1 VARWPPVPHRVRAAC
16 CWLSGFRGWRV
27 DAVVRAHASPQQ
39 IGETCGLGFP
49 VAVRVEE
56 VLGSLEV
63 GRLGDVAVL
72 SDDYFSV
79 PDSRLR
85 GLHSEL
91 TVLGGTAVHS
101 GDIRY
106 WA

>member
-1 VARWPPVPHRVRAAC
+1 VLTHYTRANQ
-16 CWLSGFRGWRV
+16 WF
-27 DAVVRAHASPQQ
+27 
-39 IGETCGLGFP
+39 LGGQD
-49 VAVRVEE
+49 EE

-91 TVLGGTAVHS
+91 TVLGGTVVHS
-101 GDIRY
+101 GDTRY

>member
-1 VARWPPVPHRVRAAC
+1 V
-16 CWLSGFRGWRV
+16 
-27 DAVVRAHASPQQ
+27 
-39 IGETCGLGFP
+39 TCG
-49 VAVRVEE
+49 ADCQAA
-56 VLGSLEV
+56 
-63 GRLGDVAVL
+63 GRLGDVTVL

-79 PDSRLR
+79 PDSLLR

-91 TVLGGTAVHS
+91 TLLGGTVVHS

>member
-1 VARWPPVPHRVRAAC
+1 
-16 CWLSGFRGWRV
+16 
-27 DAVVRAHASPQQ
+27 
-39 IGETCGLGFP
+39 
-49 VAVRVEE
+49 